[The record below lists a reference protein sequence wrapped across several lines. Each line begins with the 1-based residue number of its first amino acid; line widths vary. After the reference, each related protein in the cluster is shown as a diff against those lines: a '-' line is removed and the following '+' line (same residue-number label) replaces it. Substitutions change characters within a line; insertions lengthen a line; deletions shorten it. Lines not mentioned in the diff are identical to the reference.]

1 MLRGSARE
9 IQELTGHQNLA
20 TAQRYMHLTPAT
32 LEATVRLLDQPG
44 NVPAVGDILETVQR
58 RITPKQQRFVTEH
71 LVDLSAT

>member
-1 MLRGSARE
+1 MLRGSVRE

-32 LEATVRLLDQPG
+32 LEATVRLLDQLG
-44 NVPAVGDILETVQR
+44 NVAAVGDILETVQR

>member
-1 MLRGSARE
+1 MLRGSVRE
-9 IQELTGHQNLA
+9 IQELAGHQNLA
-20 TAQRYMHLTPAT
+20 TTQRYMHLTPAT
-32 LEATVRLLDQPG
+32 LEATVRLLDQLG